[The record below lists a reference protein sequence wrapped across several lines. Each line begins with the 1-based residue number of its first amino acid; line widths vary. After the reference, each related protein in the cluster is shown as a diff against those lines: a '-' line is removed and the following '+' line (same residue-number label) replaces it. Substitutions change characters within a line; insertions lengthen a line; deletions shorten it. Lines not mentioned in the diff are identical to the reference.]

1 MRAGAVSRPCPR
13 HVPDT
18 CRAGRATEKQS
29 SWLNDL
35 EAQLALEIVRLLLAR
50 HSADLQPASIGIISP
65 YNAQVRRI
73 RPRPARHVQDASR
86 TCPGHGPQVR
96 HIRRVLA
103 EALGAETAAAL
114 EVNSVDGF
122 QGREKSV
129 ILLSTVPRREPRFA
143 EIAEIA
149 GIRRDSPR
157 SLRFA
162 GRIAEKPATSPLTA
176 GTLGHADSR
185 SPPGALRQVRSDFGR
200 ERGLG
205 VGFVKDERRINVSMT
220 RAKHSLLILGHAATL
235 RQAPIWERLIDD
247 AKERGCLLKAT
258 SPLSV
263 WFETASKQR
272 AKECGK
278 PASSGGA
285 KRAPPKVEVAA
296 GGGGGRHVPFEKV
309 DNVIEN
315 SAGQG
320 AAPRQ
325 RKPGPMRARCHN
337 HTHARLCGCRP
348 AAVPPVS
355 WGVGG
360 GLA

>member
-1 MRAGAVSRPCPR
+1 VRVLAPYLVLDVA
-13 HVPDT
+13 D
-18 CRAGRATEKQS
+18 GRATEKQS

-65 YNAQVRRI
+65 YNAQVR
-73 RPRPARHVQDASR
+73 
-86 TCPGHGPQVR
+86 

-129 ILLSTVPRREPRFA
+129 ILLST
-143 EIAEIA
+143 
-149 GIRRDSPR
+149 
-157 SLRFA
+157 
-162 GRIAEKPATSPLTA
+162 
-176 GTLGHADSR
+176 
-185 SPPGALRQVRSDFGR
+185 VRSDFGR

-285 KRAPPKVEVAA
+285 KRGAWRPRRRRDRRAGEQQQQSRRGRR
-296 GGGGGRHVPFEKV
+296 GGG
-309 DNVIEN
+309 
-315 SAGQG
+315 
-320 AAPRQ
+320 APRARRAVTQSQ
-325 RKPGPMRARCHN
+325 RGLVR
-337 HTHARLCGCRP
+337 
-348 AAVPPVS
+348 
-355 WGVGG
+355 GG
-360 GLA
+360 KGM